1 MLQTL
6 PAIPCKHPEWSPIP
20 ETDDWLDSS
29 PFGLQGLA
37 RESLQILKPECV
49 NRLAVALALRGT
61 RRQIRDPEYVNR
73 VLSWHP
79 DWVDEYQVVHLIE
92 KSLWI
97 QGHSDLVMTMTRNP
111 SQIPDNPP
119 PKIMDALSRAYML
132 HPDAAIWYG
141 VPLFGEQRNDD
152 DLPIPVT
159 AVEVKAEAA
168 RRIQAA
174 QRHAL
179 RWRWAYR
186 TALTAA
192 EIPALCCHYAGAI
205 RNWFRNAFQGGADYL
220 QKCRQDARNRAR
232 AIALAEDQRC
242 RFGDSNIDIP
252 EHRTGL
258 GKAIKT
264 SFVILELM
272 AHQASIAGSASPF
285 VAALTGPLV
294 IAKFSPMIFFP
305 LTIVATDP
313 FLFVELP
320 EEPGKLRHLGH
331 WYWQQQPEGGH
342 KLHLHV

>member
-1 MLQTL
+1 MVQTL
-6 PAIPCKHPEWSPIP
+6 TAITPKHPEWSPVP
-20 ETDDWLDSS
+20 ETEFWQDSS

-37 RESLQILKPECV
+37 RESLQILKPDCV
-49 NRLAVALALRGT
+49 TRLAVTLALRAT
-61 RRQIRDPEYVNR
+61 RKQIRDPEYVNR

-79 DWVDEYQVVHLIE
+79 DWIDEYQVVHLIE

-119 PKIMDALSRAYML
+119 PKIMDALSRAYLL
-132 HPDAAIWYG
+132 HPEAAIWYG
-141 VPLFGEQRNDD
+141 VPLFSDQRNDD

-159 AVEVKAEAA
+159 AAEVRSEAA

-174 QRHAL
+174 QQHAL

-186 TALTAA
+186 AALKTAQ
-192 EIPALCCHYAGAI
+192 IPAFCWHCGISVRNRI
-205 RNWFRNAFQGGADYL
+205 RNTIQGVSEYFH
-220 QKCRQDARNRAR
+220 KCRQDARKRAR
-232 AIALAEDQRC
+232 AIALAENQRC
-242 RFGDSNIDIP
+242 RFGESDIEIP
-252 EHRTGL
+252 AHRTGL
-258 GKAIKT
+258 GRSLETA
-264 SFVILELM
+264 FVIMELM
-272 AHQASIAGSASPF
+272 AYQASLAGSASPF
-285 VAALTGPLV
+285 IAAITGPLV

-305 LTIVATDP
+305 LTVVACDP

-331 WYWQQQPEGGH
+331 WYWQPQSEGGH